1 MLVPVDTTIAGRSIA
16 PGAPMFVIAELG
28 LNHNG
33 DPDLAMR
40 LVEAAADAG
49 ASAIKLQAFRADRLI
64 AADAPGPAHVSASS
78 LRGLFRTFELPT
90 ATYRHIVEHARR
102 LGVGV
107 VVTAFDCET
116 VREFDA
122 LDVDAFKIASGD
134 LTHVALIEAVART
147 RRPLVLSTGMSDQAD
162 VDNALDWAVGAG
174 ARALAVLHCVSAYP
188 TPDDQQN
195 LRAIATLARTCR
207 VPVGLSDHGMGRDAA
222 VMACALGATIYE
234 RHLHLPG
241 TNAIDAPVSSSPQE
255 LRDIVQAVARCRA
268 SLGDGRR
275 QPMAAEAANIHPS
288 RRGLYATRALQV
300 GDIVTEPAVVAL
312 RPAAGL
318 GARFHRSLV
327 GCRLRRSLGAGDSFE
342 LQDLRADDVV
352 TFPDEVARG
361 A

>member
-1 MLVPVDTTIAGRSIA
+1 MLVPVDTTIAGRSIG

-40 LVEAAADAG
+40 LVEAAAEAG
-49 ASAIKLQAFRADRLI
+49 ASAIKLQAFRAERLV
-64 AADAPGPAHVSASS
+64 AASAPGPAHVSAGS
-78 LRGLFRTFELPT
+78 LRDLFRTFELPS
-90 ATYRHIVEHARR
+90 ATYPQIVAHARQLG
-102 LGVGV
+102 LGVL
-107 VVTAFDCET
+107 VTAFDGET

-122 LDVDAFKIASGD
+122 LGVDAFKLASGD

-147 RRPLVLSTGMSDQAD
+147 RRPLVLSTGMSDQTD

-195 LRAIATLARTCR
+195 LRAVATLARTCR
-207 VPVGLSDHGMGRDAA
+207 IPVGLSDHGMGRDAA
-222 VMACALGATIYE
+222 VIACALGATLYE

-241 TNAIDAPVSSSPQE
+241 TNAIDAPVSSSPEQ
-255 LRDIVQAVARCRA
+255 LRDIVQAVARCRV

-275 QPMAAEAANIHPS
+275 HPMAAESANLHPS
-288 RRGLYATRALQV
+288 RRGLYAARALQV
-300 GDIVTEPAVVAL
+300 GDIVTEADVVAL

-327 GCRLRRSLGAGDSFE
+327 GSRLRRAIDAGASFE
-342 LQDLRADDVV
+342 LQDLGAQPIVAHG
-352 TFPDEVARG
+352 DEVARG

>member
-1 MLVPVDTTIAGRSIA
+1 MLAPVDTTIGGRSISA
-16 PGAPMFVIAELG
+16 GAPMFVIAELG

-33 DPDLAMR
+33 DPDLALR
-40 LVEAAADAG
+40 LVEAAAAAG
-49 ASAIKLQAFRADRLI
+49 ASAIKLQAFRAERLI
-64 AADAPGPAHVSASS
+64 AADAPGPAHVASDS

-90 ATYRHIVEHARR
+90 DAYRRIVDHARR
-102 LGVGV
+102 VGVAV
-107 VVTAFDCET
+107 VVTAFDSET

-122 LDVDAFKIASGD
+122 LGVDAFKIASGD
-134 LTHVALIEAVART
+134 LTHVALIEAAART
-147 RRPLVLSTGMSDQAD
+147 RRPLIISTGMSDQSD

-222 VMACALGATIYE
+222 VIACALGATLYE

-241 TNAIDAPVSSSPQE
+241 TNAIDAPVSSSPEQ
-255 LRDIVQAVARCRA
+255 LRDIVQAVTRCRL
-268 SLGDGRR
+268 SLGDGLR
-275 QPMAAEAANIHPS
+275 QPMAAETANVHPS
-288 RRGLYATRALQV
+288 RRGLYAARALRAGHV
-300 GDIVTEPAVVAL
+300 VTDADVVAL

-327 GCRLRRSLGAGDSFE
+327 GCRLRRALGPGDSFE
-342 LQDLRADDVV
+342 LEDLSGDDEVV
-352 TFPDEVARG
+352 RNEVARG